1 MTTHWSINGLVLQC
15 NKQIDINIHQFRD
28 TMKVLGVK
36 KHVCQSYVDHLNLP
50 SKWHQ
55 KLNDAI
61 YIVGPHITHIWY
73 ITRH

>member
-15 NKQIDINIHQFRD
+15 NKQFRD

-50 SKWHQ
+50 SK
-55 KLNDAI
+55 
-61 YIVGPHITHIWY
+61 
-73 ITRH
+73 